1 MSNKDILNTEQEEQN
16 PDWNEKNPTIS
27 VISDETYKESIEN
40 ITWDPEKRVV
50 TYHELSNF
58 IRKNWNIFGIRN
70 LSNLFSYDRFDR
82 FKILPNWDCFVIKSY
97 TDGNEFI
104 RINNKQKNIIKFLNW
119 NEVVKNHFII
129 DIVWEIWNIK
139 LVSYMDNTI
148 FEWIVAWNQDIN
160 LKEIISLDEILEN
173 YIFVSPN
180 WDSVVFWK
188 NNVDNFFGIFIN
200 WEKFKWF
207 SDAVRIIEAKYD
219 TEQYLCVKYVTS
231 KWKIINEKIDLLWE
245 NNEDDN
251 SNLISTS
258 TIKEFKQKLLEL
270 TELNNSLQWQ
280 VELKDKWLTELKS
293 EYNEL
298 KKQLTDLETK
308 NNKLKWQLIV
318 NTEILNYEREEGIKK
333 QKILDEI
340 KKLVEHIWDKKDI
353 WFFWGK
359 REYDD
364 LYINIKLLNEL
375 LKRSWI

>member
-27 VISDETYKESIEN
+27 VISDKTYKESIEN

-173 YIFVSPN
+173 YIFVLPN

-219 TEQYLCVKYVTS
+219 TEQYLYVKYVTS

-318 NTEILNYEREEGIKK
+318 NTEILNYEREKGKEK

>member
-219 TEQYLCVKYVTS
+219 TEQYLYVKYVTS

>member
-1 MSNKDILNTEQEEQN
+1 
-16 PDWNEKNPTIS
+16 
-27 VISDETYKESIEN
+27 
-40 ITWDPEKRVV
+40 
-50 TYHELSNF
+50 
-58 IRKNWNIFGIRN
+58 
-70 LSNLFSYDRFDR
+70 
-82 FKILPNWDCFVIKSY
+82 
-97 TDGNEFI
+97 
-104 RINNKQKNIIKFLNW
+104 
-119 NEVVKNHFII
+119 
-129 DIVWEIWNIK
+129 
-139 LVSYMDNTI
+139 MDNTI

-180 WDSVVFWK
+180 WDSIVFWK

-219 TEQYLCVKYVTS
+219 TEQYLYVKYVTS
-231 KWKIINEKIDLLWE
+231 KWKIINEKIDLSWE

-251 SNLISTS
+251 SNLPSTS

-293 EYNEL
+293 EYDKL
-298 KKQLTDLETK
+298 KKQLTDLEAK
-308 NNKLKWQLIV
+308 NDKLKWQLIV
-318 NTEILNYEREEGIKK
+318 NTEILNYEKEKGIER

-340 KKLVEHIWDKKDI
+340 SKLVKHIWDKKDI

-375 LKRSWI
+375 LKRNWMH